1 MLMTSRSSPIQ
12 QRLRFLCLPIAA
24 ALLGCVESIEHDPAR
39 AAKKA
44 EEFVQVAF
52 AKSDGVR
59 GYGMLAPATKRY
71 VSLEQFKRVVARMH
85 PQAAP
90 KSVRV
95 LELEPMKGE
104 KAIYVYLSGEN
115 SGEWFHYRI
124 TLEGTAKTDYGVLKF
139 ERSNEPYTGSTDRKK
154 LGE

>member
-1 MLMTSRSSPIQ
+1 MVITPRSSPIQ
-12 QRLRFLCLPIAA
+12 QRMRLLCLLMAV
-24 ALLGCVESIEHDPAR
+24 ALLGCVESIEHDQAR

-52 AKSDGVR
+52 VKSDGDR
-59 GYGMLAPATKRY
+59 GYALLAPATKRY

-90 KSVRV
+90 KNVRV
-95 LELEPMKGE
+95 SEFEPMKGE

-115 SGEWFHYRI
+115 SGEGFHYRI
-124 TLEGTAKTDYGVLKF
+124 TLQGTAKTEYDVLKF
-139 ERSNEPYTGSTDRKK
+139 ERSNEPYAGSPGRKK

>member
-1 MLMTSRSSPIQ
+1 MIPRCSPI
-12 QRLRFLCLPIAA
+12 RRRIGFLCLPVAV
-24 ALLGCVESIEHDPAR
+24 ALLGCIESIEHDPAR

-52 AKSDGVR
+52 VRSDAER
-59 GYGMLAPATKRY
+59 GYALLAPATKRY
-71 VSLEQFKRVVARMH
+71 VSLEQFKLVVARMH

-90 KSVRV
+90 KSLRV
-95 LELEPMKGE
+95 LEFEPMKGE

-124 TLEGTAKTDYGVLKF
+124 TLAGTAKTDYGVLKF
-139 ERSNEPYTGSTDRKK
+139 ERSNEPYSGSSDRKRV
-154 LGE
+154 GE

>member
-1 MLMTSRSSPIQ
+1 MMIAPRSFPSQ
-12 QRLRFLCLPIAA
+12 QRMRLLGLPMAV
-24 ALLGCVESIEHDPAR
+24 ALLGCVDSIEHDQAR
-39 AAKKA
+39 AAKRA

-52 AKSDGVR
+52 VKGDGER
-59 GYGMLAPATKRY
+59 GYGLLAPATKRY

-95 LELEPMKGE
+95 LEFEPMKGE

-139 ERSNEPYTGSTDRKK
+139 ERSNEPYPGSSDRKK
-154 LGE
+154 TGE

>member
-1 MLMTSRSSPIQ
+1 M
-12 QRLRFLCLPIAA
+12 AV
-24 ALLGCVESIEHDPAR
+24 ALLGCVESIEHDQAR

-52 AKSDGVR
+52 VKSDGDR
-59 GYGMLAPATKRY
+59 GYGLLASATKRY
-71 VSLEQFKRVVARMH
+71 VSLEQFKQVVARLH

>member
-1 MLMTSRSSPIQ
+1 MIFRSFPIQ
-12 QRLRFLCLPIAA
+12 PRAWLLCLSVAI
-24 ALLGCVESIEHDPAR
+24 ALLGCIGSIEHDPAR

-44 EEFVQVAF
+44 EEFVDVAF
-52 AKSDGVR
+52 VRNDGER
-59 GYGMLAPATKRY
+59 GYALLAPATKRY

-95 LELEPMKGE
+95 LDSEPMKGE

-115 SGEWFHYRI
+115 SGERFHYRI

-139 ERSNEPYTGSTDRKK
+139 ERFLEPYAGSSERKK

>member
-12 QRLRFLCLPIAA
+12 QRMRFLCLPIAV
-24 ALLGCVESIEHDPAR
+24 ALLGCVESIEHDQAR
-39 AAKKA
+39 AVKKA

-52 AKSDGVR
+52 VKSDADR
-59 GYGMLAPATKRY
+59 GYGLLAPATRRY

-95 LELEPMKGE
+95 LEFEPMKGE

-139 ERSNEPYTGSTDRKK
+139 ERSNEPYAGSSDRKK
-154 LGE
+154 FGE